1 MKTKVESNQLTC
13 PKWNNTINKLVRSR
27 WPPLKK
33 RNKHM
38 LVEWYVA
45 RTNQIATL
53 GYVSRTNYI
62 TAFAYLEL
70 ITTFRVC
77 VWHKSDCRIRVYI
90 SHSHITAK
98 GCLGPVTAFGNCFLA
113 NDLIELG
120 GCTQRIEKNCNFWA
134 QL

>member
-1 MKTKVESNQLTC
+1 
-13 PKWNNTINKLVRSR
+13 
-27 WPPLKK
+27 
-33 RNKHM
+33 M

-62 TAFAYLEL
+62 TAFAYLEP

-90 SHSHITAK
+90 SHIHITAK
-98 GCLGPVTAFGNCFLA
+98 GYLGPVTAFGNCFLA
-113 NDLIELG
+113 NDLMELG

>member
-1 MKTKVESNQLTC
+1 
-13 PKWNNTINKLVRSR
+13 
-27 WPPLKK
+27 
-33 RNKHM
+33 M

-45 RTNQIATL
+45 RTNQIVTL

-62 TAFAYLEL
+62 TAFAYLEQ

-98 GCLGPVTAFGNCFLA
+98 GYLGPVTSFGNCFLA
-113 NDLIELG
+113 NDLMELG
-120 GCTQRIEKNCNFWA
+120 GCTQRIEKKTVIFGLNYKFNGLWPSREPRRVRSRFI
-134 QL
+134 

>member
-1 MKTKVESNQLTC
+1 
-13 PKWNNTINKLVRSR
+13 
-27 WPPLKK
+27 
-33 RNKHM
+33 M

-62 TAFAYLEL
+62 TAFAYLEP

-98 GCLGPVTAFGNCFLA
+98 GYLGPVGAAHKESQKTVFVGSIISLMVCGLRES
-113 NDLIELG
+113 LVE
-120 GCTQRIEKNCNFWA
+120 
-134 QL
+134 